1 MTTPLEA
8 TVLPADDAAFGMTVP
23 VAIVGAGAC
32 GLIAALSA
40 VEQGAEVVVFERDPS
55 PSGSTSLSSGFIPA
69 AGTRFQAAKNIA
81 DSPAQL
87 AADVVA
93 KNGGES
99 DPAMVEVV
107 CQTVG
112 PALEWLA
119 DRHEVPFEVLDSFL
133 YPGHSALRMHATP
146 RHTGADLMAYL
157 IAAVE
162 RACVDVVTSARV
174 TTLFTGPDGAAAGV
188 RIARPDG
195 GTEDIGCAALVLA
208 CNGYGGDP
216 ALVRTHMP
224 EIADAVFFGHTGNT
238 GDALRWGEALGADPR
253 DLGSYQGH
261 GSIAQGHNILIT
273 WALMTEGGFQVNA
286 DGRRFSNEHDGYSEQ
301 AVRVM
306 AQPGGVAWD
315 IYDARLHALGMEFE
329 DYRDAVDAG
338 APLTAE
344 TPQDLANAAGL
355 PADALVESLD
365 HTEAMAR
372 GEAQDPFG
380 RDFTAKPPLAPPYY
394 AVKVTGALFHT
405 QGGLA
410 VDTKGRVLRR
420 DGAAIPNIFAGGGA
434 ARGLSG
440 SSAPGYLSGSGLLT
454 AVALGRICGVSAGKL
469 AGDTA

>member
-1 MTTPLEA
+1 M
-8 TVLPADDAAFGMTVP
+8 
-23 VAIVGAGAC
+23 C
-32 GLIAALSA
+32 RR
-40 VEQGAEVVVFERDPS
+40 RDQ
-55 PSGSTSLSSGFIPA
+55 
-69 AGTRFQAAKNIA
+69 R
-81 DSPAQL
+81 
-87 AADVVA
+87 
-93 KNGGES
+93 
-99 DPAMVEVV
+99 
-107 CQTVG
+107 
-112 PALEWLA
+112 
-119 DRHEVPFEVLDSFL
+119 
-133 YPGHSALRMHATP
+133 
-146 RHTGADLMAYL
+146 
-157 IAAVE
+157 
-162 RACVDVVTSARV
+162 ARV

-216 ALVRTHMP
+216 ALVRAHMP
-224 EIADAVFFGHTGNT
+224 EISDAVFFGHTGNT

-306 AQPGGVAWD
+306 AQPGGVAWN

-344 TPQDLANAAGL
+344 TPQGLADATGL
-355 PADALVESLD
+355 PTDALAETLD

-380 RDFTAKPPLAPPYY
+380 RDFTGKPPLAPPYY
-394 AVKVTGALFHT
+394 AVKVTGSLFHT

-440 SSAPGYLSGSGLLT
+440 SSAPGYLSGNGLLT
-454 AVALGRICGVSAGKL
+454 AVALGRICGVNAGML
-469 AGDTA
+469 AADTA